1 MRILLLTQ
9 WYPPEPAHTPEE
21 FITTLHEFG
30 YDVEVLTGFPNYPS
44 GNLFPGYKLRPWM
57 KEERDGIPIGRA
69 FLYPDHSRSG
79 FKRALNYISFA
90 LSSAILGKWL
100 VQKPDIIFVY
110 HPPLT
115 IGIPGIILSKLWRIP
130 FVYQVQDMW
139 PETLRATGMLSN
151 ERILHWIDVFARA
164 IYKRANAICVI
175 SPGFRRN
182 LIEKGVPDEKL
193 HVISNW
199 VDTSV
204 YYPAEPDAEL
214 AQKLGL
220 DGKFNIMYGGNI
232 GAAQAL
238 DVVLEAAN
246 RLQDHPQIQFVLVG
260 DGVAL
265 PALQQ
270 KAQAMG
276 LTNVKFL
283 GRYPAAEMANLYALA
298 DVLLVHLKDDPLFQI
313 TIPHKIFA
321 YLASAKPILAAVRGD
336 AADVIEEIGAG
347 LVCPPEDV
355 QALVETTLAFYEMS
369 DEELA
374 EMGERGLRSV
384 QEQFNKQKQVAELAD
399 VLKQTVA
406 DYAAS

>member
-1 MRILLLTQ
+1 
-9 WYPPEPAHTPEE
+9 
-21 FITTLHEFG
+21 
-30 YDVEVLTGFPNYPS
+30 
-44 GNLFPGYKLRPWM
+44 
-57 KEERDGIPIGRA
+57 
-69 FLYPDHSRSG
+69 
-79 FKRALNYISFA
+79 
-90 LSSAILGKWL
+90 
-100 VQKPDIIFVY
+100 
-110 HPPLT
+110 
-115 IGIPGIILSKLWRIP
+115 
-130 FVYQVQDMW
+130 
-139 PETLRATGMLSN
+139 
-151 ERILHWIDVFARA
+151 
-164 IYKRANAICVI
+164 
-175 SPGFRRN
+175 
-182 LIEKGVPDEKL
+182 
-193 HVISNW
+193 
-199 VDTSV
+199 
-204 YYPAEPDAEL
+204 
-214 AQKLGL
+214 
-220 DGKFNIMYGGNI
+220 
-232 GAAQAL
+232 
-238 DVVLEAAN
+238 VLEAAD
-246 RLQDHPQIQFVLVG
+246 RLRDHPQIQFVLVG

-298 DVLLVHLKDDPLFQI
+298 DVLLVHLRDDPLFQI

-355 QALVETTLAFYEMS
+355 QALVETTLAFYKMP